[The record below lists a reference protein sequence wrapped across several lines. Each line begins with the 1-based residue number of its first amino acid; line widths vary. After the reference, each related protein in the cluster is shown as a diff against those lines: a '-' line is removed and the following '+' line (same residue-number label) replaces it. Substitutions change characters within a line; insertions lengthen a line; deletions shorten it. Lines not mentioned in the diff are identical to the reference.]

1 MGCFSTKKDKQ
12 EDGKKGNNFDDVLED
27 IMDIK
32 TVQIKGDMLFS
43 ETEGKPNDHYDFLDK
58 MTTGTLA
65 SITRVKN
72 KFSGCVRSIK
82 TIKKAFIDLQ
92 EDEKNFM
99 KEIAILRTLDHMCI
113 LKIYEFYQDDKSF
126 FLIMEYCAEG
136 DLFDKIQKEAPFNEY
151 TACHIIYQVLSAI
164 VYCHSTNIVHRDIKA
179 DCILIESSETVTF
192 KENTFPLY
200 HIRLSD
206 FSSARSFNSKK
217 KLTKKIGTSYFI
229 APEVLNRNYNE
240 KCDVWSI
247 GVLLFILLCGK
258 PPFWG
263 ESDKEIIE
271 KVKTNAID
279 YREEEWK
286 NVSEMG
292 KEFVKLLL
300 TVKPSNRPSASEAL
314 SNEWFKNYLYKHPV
328 ETSDVQDLYN
338 NIVGFKTDPMMFFQQ
353 ATLAYM
359 VHHLTQKDDIIKI
372 KHFYNWIDN
381 NGDGK
386 MEYKE
391 VCEGFKGFIN
401 INEKE
406 LTKIFKYIDQAHTGC
421 IEYEEFIRACI
432 NKKELLSE
440 ENLKKT
446 FVLFTKTDEN
456 ATITCNEF
464 KGLLGLSSKFS
475 DKQWDMIIKTIDKNG
490 DGQIEFDEFKDM
502 MELFLNEPNEEAK

>member
-1 MGCFSTKKDKQ
+1 MGCFAAKKDKND
-12 EDGKKGNNFDDVLED
+12 DGKKPKNFDDVLED

-32 TVQIKGDMLFS
+32 TVQIKGEMLFS
-43 ETEGKPNDHYDFLDK
+43 ETNGKPTEHYDFLDK
-58 MTTGTLA
+58 MTSGTLA
-65 SITRVKN
+65 SICRVKN
-72 KFSGCVRSIK
+72 KFSGCVRSMK

-99 KEIAILRTLDHMCI
+99 KEIAILRTLDHMSI
-113 LKIYEFYQDDKSF
+113 LKIYEFYQDDKCF
-126 FLIMEYCAEG
+126 YLIMEYCSDG
-136 DLFDKIQKEAPFNEY
+136 DLFDRIQKDAPFNEY

-164 VYCHSTNIVHRDIKA
+164 LYCHSNNIVHRDIKA
-179 DCILIESSETVTF
+179 DCILVESIETVTW
-192 KENTFPLY
+192 KGETFPLY

-206 FSSARSFNSKK
+206 FSSARSFNKKK

-229 APEVLNRNYNE
+229 APEVLGRNYNE

-263 ESDKEIIE
+263 ESDKEILE
-271 KVKTNAID
+271 KVRGNNID
-279 YREEEWK
+279 WREEEWK
-286 NVSEMG
+286 NISPEG
-292 KEFVKLLL
+292 QAFVKELL
-300 TVKPSNRPSASEAL
+300 TVKPSNRPSPGEAL
-314 SNEWFKNYLYKHPV
+314 QNKWFKKYLYKHPV
-328 ETSDVQDLYN
+328 QKEQVQDFYN
-338 NIVGFKTDPMMFFQQ
+338 NICTFKIDPLLFFQQ

-359 VHHLTQKDDIIKI
+359 IHHLTKKEDIIEI

-391 VCEGFKGFIN
+391 VCEGFRQFIN

-406 LTKIFKYIDQAHTGC
+406 LTKIFKYIDQGHTGC
-421 IEYEEFIRACI
+421 IEYEEFCRACI
-432 NKKELLSE
+432 NKKELLVE
-440 ENLKKT
+440 ENLKNT
-446 FVLFTKTDEN
+446 FVLFTKTNEN
-456 ATITCNEF
+456 ATISCNDF
-464 KGLLGLSSKFS
+464 KSILGLSSKFS

-502 MELFLNEPNEEAK
+502 MELFIN